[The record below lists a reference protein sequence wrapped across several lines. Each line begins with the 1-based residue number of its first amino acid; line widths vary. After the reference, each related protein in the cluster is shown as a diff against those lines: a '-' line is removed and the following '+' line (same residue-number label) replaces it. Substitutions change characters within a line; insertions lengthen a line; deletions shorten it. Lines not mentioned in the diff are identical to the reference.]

1 MSEELV
7 VNNPTTQADVNQAVS
22 LVVQDK
28 LQKAGITDQTL
39 SELKTELEDLSK
51 IEVVDEAS
59 FKLIHGGAMK
69 ATNAR
74 TTITKI
80 CKAGREYAISEQKA
94 WIAAERDTISSFSAQ
109 ENALK
114 AKKDGWIAKKEREER
129 EELER
134 KEQAIRARLVAIE
147 QFGFSKRTGSID
159 KGADYYTNGIT
170 TVEMSAITM
179 SDDEVWSNLLNSL
192 RMVWE
197 EGQAAKAEKERVATE
212 EAERIRL
219 AQEAIEDGQRRLKE
233 QQDAFNAKINESR
246 KNELLAVGAVV
257 EGGIIKVP
265 GSEVGLDLDTLF
277 SQDQGTWDV
286 NVEFVKGQVEQVM
299 LLREKAEEA
308 AARERLIAERVKALK
323 EAGWEDYSRQG
334 EGALL
339 LNQHE
344 SDGVTITTA
353 TFTQEIARLADMPD
367 DVFASRI
374 ADGKAELA
382 RRKKVEQDRI
392 AAEAVEAERK
402 RQEEEAK
409 RIAAEEQERKAKLTD
424 LDKWNEWV
432 ASIKASAPKLSSE
445 IATHAVGRVLKG
457 LDAMTPNLFVEP
469 KK

>member
-1 MSEELV
+1 MSNEAALEV
-7 VNNPTTQADVNQAVS
+7 SNPVTQGDVNQAVS

-39 SELKTELEDLSK
+39 SELKSELEDLSK

-179 SDDEVWSNLLNSL
+179 SDDEVWGNLLNSL

-197 EGQAAKAEKERVATE
+197 EGQAAKAEKERVEQE
-212 EAERIRL
+212 ERDRLQAQREEHDRKER
-219 AQEAIEDGQRRLKE
+219 ELKE
-233 QQDAFNAKINESR
+233 RMDAFNGKINEARANEMVLAGMYR
-246 KNELLAVGAVV
+246 KPNGDAVYLTE
-257 EGGIIKVP
+257 EGRGYTYPVSQLHGFENWP
-265 GSEVGLDLDTLF
+265 EELDLVRSLVADRDEAIRK
-277 SQDQGTWDV
+277 DQ
-286 NVEFVKGQVEQVM
+286 
-299 LLREKAEEA
+299 A
-308 AARERLIAERVKALK
+308 AADREALIAERVKALK
-323 EAGWEDYSRQG
+323 EAGWELGPQPESLILNHLDGQQRYIYFG
-334 EGALL
+334 EGTMLAE
-339 LNQHE
+339 QPE
-344 SDGVTITTA
+344 SEVTAWIEAGRT
-353 TFTQEIARLADMPD
+353 
-367 DVFASRI
+367 
-374 ADGKAELA
+374 ELA

-409 RIAAEEQERKAKLTD
+409 RVAAQEEERKAKLSD
-424 LDKWNEWV
+424 VERWDAWMV
-432 ASIKASAPKLSSE
+432 AIEENAPNLVSAQG
-445 IATHAVGRVLKG
+445 AHAVSRLLAYIKDKYAPSVRNELK
-457 LDAMTPNLFVEP
+457 
-469 KK
+469 K